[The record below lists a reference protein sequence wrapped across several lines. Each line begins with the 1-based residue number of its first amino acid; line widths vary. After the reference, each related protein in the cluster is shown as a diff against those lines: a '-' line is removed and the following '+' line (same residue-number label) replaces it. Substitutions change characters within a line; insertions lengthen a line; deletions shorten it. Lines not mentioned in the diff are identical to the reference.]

1 MKNKLL
7 AGACRWAARIFG
19 AFMVFST
26 VFIAVGEGM
35 PNPFT
40 QTLLVQVMFLALALL
55 LIGILAAWRWE
66 FAGSITSLA
75 GWCVFII
82 GLAIS
87 PRGLTV
93 FAVVLAVPGVLHLTS
108 ALLRRQ
114 TITQT

>member
-7 AGACRWAARIFG
+7 AGACRWVARIFG
-19 AFMVFST
+19 ALMVSAT

-93 FAVVLAVPGVLHLTS
+93 FAVALAVPGVLHLTS
-108 ALLRRQ
+108 VLLRRQ
-114 TITQT
+114 TITL